1 MQEDKKIRVILA
13 DDHQIVLDGLSFV
26 LRDVPDIE
34 VVGMVNDGEKVLE
47 ILRLN
52 RDGVDV
58 AVLDISMPVLNG
70 IETTHKIHRMYPQVK
85 VLILT
90 MYGSEGFISQM
101 AQLGVAGYMLK
112 ESGGEEL
119 QKAIRAVSRGEK
131 YYDKAV
137 VNTLLES
144 ISQNQGKAI
153 PKLTKREIDVL
164 RLIGQGL
171 STPEI
176 SGQLHIA
183 PSTVDT
189 HRRNLIDKL
198 GVNNTKGLIKYAVE
212 NGYT

>member
-1 MQEDKKIRVILA
+1 M
-13 DDHQIVLDGLSFV
+13 
-26 LRDVPDIE
+26 
-34 VVGMVNDGEKVLE
+34 
-47 ILRLN
+47 
-52 RDGVDV
+52 
-58 AVLDISMPVLNG
+58 
-70 IETTHKIHRMYPQVK
+70 
-85 VLILT
+85 
-90 MYGSEGFISQM
+90 
-101 AQLGVAGYMLK
+101 
-112 ESGGEEL
+112 
-119 QKAIRAVSRGEK
+119 
-131 YYDKAV
+131 
-137 VNTLLES
+137 NTLLES

>member
-90 MYGSEGFISQM
+90 MYGSEALS
-101 AQLGVAGYMLK
+101 ARWLSLG
-112 ESGGEEL
+112 
-119 QKAIRAVSRGEK
+119 
-131 YYDKAV
+131 
-137 VNTLLES
+137 
-144 ISQNQGKAI
+144 
-153 PKLTKREIDVL
+153 
-164 RLIGQGL
+164 
-171 STPEI
+171 
-176 SGQLHIA
+176 
-183 PSTVDT
+183 
-189 HRRNLIDKL
+189 
-198 GVNNTKGLIKYAVE
+198 
-212 NGYT
+212 